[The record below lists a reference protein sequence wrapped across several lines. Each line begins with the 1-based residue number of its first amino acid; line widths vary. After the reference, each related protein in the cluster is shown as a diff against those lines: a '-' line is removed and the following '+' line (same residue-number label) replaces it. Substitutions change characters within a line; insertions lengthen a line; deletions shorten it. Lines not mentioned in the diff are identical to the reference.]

1 MAKVIFERMREKRR
15 GKKHCQQ
22 TEPPPT
28 LHAAQKKGHCED
40 FNNMVEKSRF
50 SRKM

>member
-1 MAKVIFERMREKRR
+1 MREKRR

-28 LHAAQKKGHCED
+28 LHAAQKKTL
-40 FNNMVEKSRF
+40 
-50 SRKM
+50 